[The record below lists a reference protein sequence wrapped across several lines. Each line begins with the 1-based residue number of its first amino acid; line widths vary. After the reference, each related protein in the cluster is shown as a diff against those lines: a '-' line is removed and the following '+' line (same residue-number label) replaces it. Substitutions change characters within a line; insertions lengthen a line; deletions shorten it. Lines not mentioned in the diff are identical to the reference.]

1 MELGNMPKGGCW
13 MDRDALNKMTVADL
27 REEAKKIPGAK
38 GLSSMKKDEL
48 IDLLLGQTGTAK
60 APEGRAGR
68 PSGKTAVPKPLD
80 KTGVKQRIKTLK
92 DEKREALAQHDH
104 AKARTCNRQ
113 IHRYKRVLRKMTRVK
128 AGDSKH

>member
-1 MELGNMPKGGCW
+1 ME
-13 MDRDALNKMTVADL
+13 RDALNKMTVADL
-27 REEAKKIPGAK
+27 RDQAKKISGAK

-48 IDLLLGQTGTAK
+48 IDLLLGQTGAAK

-68 PSGKTAVPKPLD
+68 TAASKPLD
-80 KTGVKQRIKTLK
+80 KTGVKQQIKTLK

-113 IHRYKRVLRKMTRVK
+113 IHRYKRMLRKMTRVK
-128 AGDSKH
+128 AGDPKP

>member
-1 MELGNMPKGGCW
+1 

-27 REEAKKIPGAK
+27 REEAKKIPKAK
-38 GLSSMKKDEL
+38 GLSSMKKEEL
-48 IDLLLGQTGTAK
+48 IDLLLGQTGAAK

-68 PSGKTAVPKPLD
+68 PTGKPAVSKPLD

-113 IHRYKRVLRKMTRVK
+113 IHRYKRMLRKMTRVK
-128 AGDSKH
+128 AVAPKH